1 MRRLVAIATGL
12 ALAGLLAIVLASP
25 ARSDGGVGGS
35 YVVRAIF
42 DDAAFAASGED
53 VRVAGANV
61 GTISS
66 LGVTADKR
74 AAVSLSI
81 ADSRFTPF
89 HANAHCAI
97 RPQSLIGEQY
107 VDCSPGTAAA
117 PELPRI
123 DKGPGAGSYLLPV
136 TQTSSPVDS
145 DIVQNISREPVRQ
158 SLAVIIDELG
168 TGLAARGSDLN
179 AVIHRANP
187 ALGDT
192 DKVLKIL
199 ASQNRAL
206 ALLATN
212 SDTVLAPLARQRR
225 QISGFI
231 TQANTTSVASAQR
244 AADISRTFQLFPSF
258 LGQLRPLMADLGTL
272 ADQGT
277 PVMTELG
284 QSAAAVGRQF
294 ANLTPFAGAA
304 RTALIDLGRSAA
316 ESQPSLVATLPL
328 AQRFDRLGT
337 AARPTAA
344 SLQRLLDSLNQ
355 TGGIQQ
361 LMSLL
366 YEGASATNG
375 LDSLGHFTRFE
386 PLDSSCTDYVSAVL
400 PGCSANFSGVQA
412 TSASA
417 AATAR
422 TAATTAGTGAATA
435 RTGATKPT
443 AGDRLVATAV
453 RNASGTASGANAMT
467 GLLTYLVGSKR

>member
-1 MRRLVAIATGL
+1 VRRLAAIATGL
-12 ALAGLLAIVLASP
+12 AAVALLAVVLAAP
-25 ARSDGGVGGS
+25 ARSDGGP
-35 YVVRAIF
+35 YTVRAIF
-42 DDAAFAASGED
+42 DDAAFAARGED

-66 LGVTADKR
+66 LGITTDKR
-74 AAVSLSI
+74 AAVSLRI
-81 ADSRFTPF
+81 DDSRFTPF

-107 VDCSPGTAAA
+107 VDCDPGTASTGQLA
-117 PELPRI
+117 RI
-123 DKGPGAGSYLLPV
+123 GQGAGAGSYLLPV
-136 TQTSSPVDS
+136 ARTSSPVDT
-145 DIVQNISREPVRQ
+145 DIVQDISRQPVRQ

-187 ALGDT
+187 ALGNT
-192 DKVLKIL
+192 DKVIKIL

-206 ALLATN
+206 AQLATN
-212 SDTVLAPLARQRR
+212 SDTVLTPLARERR

-258 LGQLRPLMADLGTL
+258 LNQLRPLMADLGTL

-284 QSAAAVGRQF
+284 QSASAVGRQF
-294 ANLTPFAGAA
+294 ANLTPFASAA
-304 RTALIDLGRSAA
+304 RTALINLGRASA

-328 AQRFDRLGT
+328 ARRFDQLGT
-337 AARPTAA
+337 AARPTAS

-361 LMSLL
+361 LMSVL
-366 YEGASATNG
+366 YQGASATNG
-375 LDSLGHFTRFE
+375 FNSLGHFTRFE
-386 PLDSSCTDYVSAVL
+386 PLDSSCTDYVSAAL
-400 PGCSANFSGVQA
+400 PGCSANFRDVQA
-412 TSASA
+412 AST
-417 AATAR
+417 ATA
-422 TAATTAGTGAATA
+422 TATSSEAPGKAGEQPA
-435 RTGATKPT
+435 
-443 AGDRLVATAV
+443 AGDRLVANAV
-453 RNASGTASGANAMT
+453 QTASSRSSDAKAMS
-467 GLLTYLVGSKR
+467 GLLGYLMGSRR

>member
-1 MRRLVAIATGL
+1 MRRLAAIATGL
-12 ALAGLLAIVLASP
+12 AAAALVAIVLATP
-25 ARSDGGVGGS
+25 ARSSGGP
-35 YVVRAIF
+35 YTVRAIF
-42 DDAAFAASGED
+42 DDAAFAAHGED

-61 GTISS
+61 GTITS
-66 LGVTADKR
+66 LAVTADKR

-81 ADSRFTPF
+81 DDSRFAPF

-117 PELPRI
+117 PELARI
-123 DKGPGAGSYLLPV
+123 AHGPGAGSYLLPV
-136 TQTSSPVDS
+136 ARTSSPVES

-187 ALGDT
+187 ALGNT
-192 DKVLKIL
+192 DKVLQIL

-206 ALLATN
+206 AQLATN
-212 SDTVLAPLARQRR
+212 SDTVLAPLGRERR

-231 TQANTTSVASAQR
+231 IQANTTAVASAQR
-244 AADISRTFQLFPSF
+244 ATDISRTFQLFPAF
-258 LGQLRPLMADLGTL
+258 LRQLRPLMADLGTL

-304 RTALIDLGRSAA
+304 RTALINLGRSAS

-328 AQRFDRLGT
+328 AQRFNRLGT
-337 AARPTAA
+337 AARPTAS
-344 SLQRLLDSLNQ
+344 SLQRLLQSLNQ

-361 LMSLL
+361 FMSLL
-366 YEGASATNG
+366 YEGASASNG
-375 LDSLGHFTRFE
+375 FDSLGHFARFE
-386 PLDSSCTDYVSAVL
+386 PLDSSCTDYVSVTL
-400 PGCSANFSGVQA
+400 PGCSANFSGVQTA
-412 TSASA
+412 SSASA
-417 AATAR
+417 AKTGTATAKS
-422 TAATTAGTGAATA
+422 TTAD
-435 RTGATKPT
+435 KV
-443 AGDRLVATAV
+443 VATAV
-453 RNASGTASGANAMT
+453 RGASGTDAEAKTMT
-467 GLLTYLVGSKR
+467 GLLSYLVGAKR

>member
-1 MRRLVAIATGL
+1 MRRLAAIATGL
-12 ALAGLLAIVLASP
+12 AVAGLLAIVLASP
-25 ARSDGGVGGS
+25 ARSDGGP
-35 YVVRAIF
+35 YTVRAIF
-42 DDAAFAASGED
+42 DDAAFAANGED

-66 LGVTADKR
+66 LEVTADKR
-74 AAVSLSI
+74 AAVSLAI

-117 PELPRI
+117 SQLARI
-123 DKGPGAGSYLLPV
+123 AKGPGAGSYVLPV
-136 TQTSSPVDS
+136 TRTSSPVDS

-199 ASQNRAL
+199 ASQNHAL
-206 ALLATN
+206 AQLATN
-212 SDTVLAPLARQRR
+212 SDTVLAPLARERR

-258 LGQLRPLMADLGTL
+258 LSQLRPLMADLGTL

-284 QSAAAVGRQF
+284 QSADAVGRQF

-304 RTALIDLGRSAA
+304 RTALIDLGRSAS

-328 AQRFDRLGT
+328 AQRFNRLGT
-337 AARPTAA
+337 AAQPTAA
-344 SLQRLLDSLNQ
+344 SLQRLLNSLNQ

-375 LDSLGHFTRFE
+375 FDSLGHLTRFE
-386 PLDSSCTDYVSAVL
+386 PLDSSCTDYVSTVL

-412 TSASA
+412 TSTSA
-417 AATAR
+417 AAR
-422 TAATTAGTGAATA
+422 TDAKAATA
-435 RTGATKPT
+435 KPT

-453 RNASGTASGANAMT
+453 RNASDTASGAKAMS
-467 GLLTYLVGSKR
+467 GLLSYLVGSKR

>member
-1 MRRLVAIATGL
+1 MRRLAAIATGFL
-12 ALAGLLAIVLASP
+12 AAAVIAVVLASP
-25 ARSDGGVGGS
+25 ARSDGGP
-35 YVVRAIF
+35 YTVRAIF
-42 DDAAFAASGED
+42 DDAAFAARGED

-74 AAVSLSI
+74 AAVSLRI
-81 ADSRFTPF
+81 NDSRFAPF

-107 VDCSPGTAAA
+107 VDCAPGTAGA
-117 PELPRI
+117 PQLQRV
-123 DKGPGAGSYLLPV
+123 GRGAGAGSYLLPV
-136 TQTSSPVDS
+136 ARTSSPVDS
-145 DIVQNISREPVRQ
+145 DLVQNISRQPVRQ

-187 ALGDT
+187 ALGNT
-192 DKVLKIL
+192 DRVLKIL

-206 ALLATN
+206 AQLATN

-244 AADISRTFQLFPSF
+244 AGDISRTFRLFPSF
-258 LGQLRPLMADLGTL
+258 LHQLRPLMADLGTL

-304 RTALIDLGRSAA
+304 RTALINLGRSAS
-316 ESQPSLVATLPL
+316 ESQASLVATLPL
-328 AQRFDRLGT
+328 ARRLDRLGT
-337 AARPTAA
+337 AARPTAS

-355 TGGIQQ
+355 TGGFQQ

-366 YEGASATNG
+366 YRGAAATNG
-375 LDSLGHFTRFE
+375 LNSLGHFTRLE
-386 PLDSSCTDYVSAVL
+386 PLNSSCTDYVSAAV
-400 PGCSANFSGVQA
+400 PGCSANFSGAQG

-417 AATAR
+417 TS
-422 TAATTAGTGAATA
+422 TAGPSAA
-435 RTGATKPT
+435 RPT
-443 AGDRLVATAV
+443 AGDRVVAAAV
-453 RNASGTASGANAMT
+453 QTASGTASGTTAMS
-467 GLLTYLVGSKR
+467 GLLSYLVGSKR